1 MHQNPGIKKEEEVVL
16 TLNEKKI
23 KDLKPNFKFLLSE
36 MFDHLEDD
44 KVVQSNLVGGFQKP
58 DFFITYDN
66 QRKFISMKSGQAKIV
81 HQEKLDT
88 FIQFL
93 KDIGVNEYCIEI
105 FLYHHFGDG
114 TMDGTGKERMSYSE
128 LQFRMRDQIRKFN
141 KEVNVNKDIVAA
153 VVDRCVF
160 LGSQKDNIPAD
171 YLYFGDENYGVM
183 CSRKQVQK
191 HIYRKSWLYMD
202 NLHIGPL
209 QFRPHAR
216 LIQKRENEEGRLK
229 VDAWW
234 AGLDKDVDYIGRRY
248 NG

>member
-153 VVDRCVF
+153 VVD
-160 LGSQKDNIPAD
+160 SNPA
-171 YLYFGDENYGVM
+171 VA
-183 CSRKQVQK
+183 V
-191 HIYRKSWLYMD
+191 
-202 NLHIGPL
+202 
-209 QFRPHAR
+209 AAVTAV
-216 LIQKRENEEGRLK
+216 GRSCWERF
-229 VDAWW
+229 A
-234 AGLDKDVDYIGRRY
+234 AGH
-248 NG
+248 